1 MTMNFETLRAANIAR
16 QEEWPGN
23 DKADPAFRA
32 LEVADEVGE
41 VMGAVKKWL
50 RAQRDIA
57 GTTLTLEDVAD
68 EIGDTYVSLDLF
80 MHALALPPLPGI
92 MPGALDDEIKAS
104 DLALEAYVSAGHIVD
119 SFLRYEH
126 SETNNEREARRFDV
140 RDDCLNLIIGIESLA
155 SYLGIDT
162 NTAVVAKF
170 NKTSEKYGMATR
182 METPETGSRQPG
194 ERE

>member
-1 MTMNFETLRAANIAR
+1 MTVNFEALRAANIAR
-16 QEEWPGN
+16 QQEWPGN

-80 MHALALPPLPGI
+80 MLALSLPPLPGI
-92 MPGALDDEIKAS
+92 MPGALGDEAKAS

-119 SFLRYEH
+119 SFLNYDR
-126 SETNNEREARRFDV
+126 SDTNNQREARRFDV

-155 SYLGIDT
+155 SYLGIHT
-162 NTAVVAKF
+162 NAAVVAKF

-182 METPETGSRQPG
+182 METPAAGSHQKG